1 MLLKSSPPCWR
12 FDLQVQRI
20 WWSSRPGL
28 SGPCPAL
35 PAACRIWVVSCLTQ
49 CFWHLLIT
57 STNFARDH
65 PKGAPV
71 SFVNIRTNAESDPFP
86 EASVSCETSVKQAFK
101 LYLFS
106 KVRRR
111 TAETNKKLTF
121 CSQVGFGQISSP
133 RCKQVSFHQG
143 KT

>member
-1 MLLKSSPPCWR
+1 MLLTS
-12 FDLQVQRI
+12 FDHFNKL
-20 WWSSRPGL
+20 
-28 SGPCPAL
+28 
-35 PAACRIWVVSCLTQ
+35 CRNGV
-49 CFWHLLIT
+49 CFR
-57 STNFARDH
+57 NFGARDH

-101 LYLFS
+101 LCSFS

-133 RCKQVSFHQG
+133 RCKHVSVHQG